1 MRLRKA
7 TAILALVALVAIAGC
22 SSYLENLAKTG
33 DTLAIAGDLFVTTG
47 NMYDSLYRD
56 KKIDEAEYGP
66 WREFA
71 LVFKQVYPS
80 AVDAWKTAK
89 AHPNV
94 DSGELDEILSLS
106 MDLAQKLFEFYSKAF
121 VKTTGGA

>member
-1 MRLRKA
+1 MRARQSI
-7 TAILALVALVAIAGC
+7 AILALVALVALAGC

-33 DTLAIAGDLFVTTG
+33 DTLAIAGDLSVTTG

-71 LVFKQVYPS
+71 LVFKQAYPA

-89 AHPNV
+89 MHPNV
-94 DSGELDEILSLS
+94 DSGQLDEILSLS
-106 MDLAQKLFEFYSKAF
+106 ADLAQKLFEFYNKAF
-121 VKTTGGA
+121 VKTTGGV